1 MYAYIYIHIFYYLI
15 YSWQQSSSPSLFF
28 KRWRLLE
35 REAACWPDTD
45 LIRSSELMR
54 HVASGY
60 VPPETAVGVLAGRD
74 GGLGQVCL
82 TDHCRC
88 SSSSIP
94 SQILSAGSIGTN
106 NSTCSS

>member
-1 MYAYIYIHIFYYLI
+1 MF
-15 YSWQQSSSPSLFF
+15 SWQQSSDSSLFF

-45 LIRSSELMR
+45 LIRSSELMI

-74 GGLGQVCL
+74 GGLSQVCL
-82 TDHCRC
+82 TDHYRC